1 MCVYIYIY
9 SIYKKRKKE
18 TDGPPSL
25 LNGADVYLMVC
36 WWPTEATGP
45 VTTSMTSDYFA
56 PSGGPLTNF
65 LPPRDLIQLLKM
77 VPAGND
83 VGELWPTL
91 RCNTKRPLEL
101 ITRGQMLCLFA
112 SIDTFKHSQLFFSPL
127 FKQFSKNK
135 SVYVFR
141 SHSTRQLAEI
151 KRIPPLSP
159 QWIKCRRF
167 RSIKHVAYR
176 FLIHWTNIRC
186 PFFEM
191 FQEVKLEAV
200 TAEVTEEAEVT
211 AVRCSVH
218 ASRRRKSAS
227 RGRPSPITKSLNWK
241 RGSSIRSTCHLP
253 TAMR

>member
-1 MCVYIYIY
+1 MMLESFGLPSVVTRSALSNLSPGVRCCV
-9 SIYKKRKKE
+9 SSRQ
-18 TDGPPSL
+18 
-25 LNGADVYLMVC
+25 
-36 WWPTEATGP
+36 
-45 VTTSMTSDYFA
+45 
-56 PSGGPLTNF
+56 LTLSNTPNF
-65 LPPRDLIQLLKM
+65 
-77 VPAGND
+77 
-83 VGELWPTL
+83 
-91 RCNTKRPLEL
+91 
-101 ITRGQMLCLFA
+101 
-112 SIDTFKHSQLFFSPL
+112 FFSPL
-127 FKQFSKNK
+127 FKKFSKKK